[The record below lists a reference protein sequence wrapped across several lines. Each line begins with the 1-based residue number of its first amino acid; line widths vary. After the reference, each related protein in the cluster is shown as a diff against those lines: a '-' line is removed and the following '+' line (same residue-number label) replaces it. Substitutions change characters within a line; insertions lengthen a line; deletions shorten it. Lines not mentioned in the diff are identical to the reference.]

1 MPTIIEI
8 AEHAE
13 VPVWGVLRVLNGD
26 SVSGETERRVRD
38 AVEELGAPH
47 QGIVESLNVLNPR
60 PVALKGEIVE
70 SEPSSD
76 SRGRALERRA
86 DDEIVERAREGLLEA
101 FARAVSEFEETVPQ
115 GVSTVVYEALRVEV
129 APVAQRVSH
138 IDSLVDQLAAV
149 IRELGDYAIAER
161 RERLDDV
168 KLLVD
173 LIVSGWQGVDR
184 RLGRIERMLERM
196 QPAASQLPPRQF

>member
-26 SVSGETERRVRD
+26 SVSEQTERRVRD
-38 AVEELGAPH
+38 AVEELGPPH

-60 PVALKGEIVE
+60 PAALKGEIVE
-70 SEPSSD
+70 PESSD
-76 SRGRALERRA
+76 PPGQALDRRT
-86 DDEIVERAREGLLEA
+86 DDELVERAREGLLEA

-129 APVAQRVSH
+129 APVAQRVGH
-138 IDSLVDQLAAV
+138 IDDLVDQLATV
-149 IRELGDYAIAER
+149 IRELGDYAIVER

-173 LIVSGWQGVDR
+173 LIVTGWQGVDR

-196 QPAASQLPPRQF
+196 QPAASQLPFRRL